1 MNVGIIRL
9 YVGETWCSPSHYS
22 WMACCCD
29 GDHQLLCYSE
39 TKWKNNNLQGIVD
52 KCEKNCFHSFL
63 LCLCLCLSL
72 SLDFPLRDSLH
83 FGKI

>member
-9 YVGETWCSPSHYS
+9 YVGETWCFPSHYS

-29 GDHQLLCYSE
+29 VDHQLLCYSE

-52 KCEKNCFHSFL
+52 KCEKIVFTPSFSVSV
-63 LCLCLCLSL
+63 SL